1 MGQAV
6 HVDGQID
13 ADGLRLLV
21 EHVLHLDH
29 GVRKAD
35 DVLVEG
41 HLAALDA
48 AHIQNVVHQAQQ
60 VVAGQHDL
68 AQAVAHA
75 ISVVQVIQRDGRK
88 ARDGIHGRAEIVGH
102 VGEEGR
108 FRLARMLGQIERI
121 LQRHLLAQLLAHLAG
136 DVAGGQDDLRVA
148 LGQTDD
154 AQLHVLLLVAEQP
167 PIAHGEISL
176 PRLQPT
182 PQGLAADFRAHP
194 GAVLDYHEGVDVAL
208 HGGGII
214 ALRDTGQGEFR
225 RRVLAA
231 PVYLKLLRLQ
241 IDQVQREVLRSQAVD
256 DIDVLLAAL
265 LRQLRACEIL
275 QKAEGESLGAVSVIE
290 AHAQPPA
297 VGKAPLL
304 IEGLASLEE
313 GLHLLAHLVAQG
325 TAEGEADE
333 LGQADIVAVHAALLA
348 GLLRQKHLTVAHI
361 VEEQTGGR
369 LFHGALGGQD
379 PVRHVVDGESAQTLG
394 NGEHLGA
401 EELLEH
407 LGRCL
412 ELRSAALVRRLVE
425 VVEPDGIAAP

>member
-1 MGQAV
+1 M
-6 HVDGQID
+6 
-13 ADGLRLLV
+13 
-21 EHVLHLDH
+21 
-29 GVRKAD
+29 
-35 DVLVEG
+35 
-41 HLAALDA
+41 
-48 AHIQNVVHQAQQ
+48 
-60 VVAGQHDL
+60 VAGQHDL

-75 ISVVQVIQRDGRK
+75 ISVVQVVQRDGRE

-108 FRLARMLGQIERI
+108 FRLARMLGQIERV

-348 GLLRQKHLTVAHI
+348 GLLRQKHLAVAHV
-361 VEEQTGGR
+361 VEEQAGGG
-369 LFHGALGGQD
+369 LLHGTLGGQD
-379 PVRHVVDGESAQTLG
+379 PVRHIVDGEPAQPLG

-407 LGRCL
+407 LGGGL